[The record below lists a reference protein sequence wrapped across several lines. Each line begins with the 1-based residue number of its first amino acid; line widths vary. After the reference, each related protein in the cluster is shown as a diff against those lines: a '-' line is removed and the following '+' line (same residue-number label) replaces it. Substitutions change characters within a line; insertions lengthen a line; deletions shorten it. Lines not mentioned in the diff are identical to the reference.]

1 MKHVYMTA
9 IMVSVLATG
18 AAQAAATGGAHIATP
33 QKSDSAAGPCLLGS
47 DTCLGVNKI
56 PVSAC
61 HVATGNPK
69 DRNPKDKA
77 ACAVDG
83 MRLIGKFTT

>member
-1 MKHVYMTA
+1 V
-9 IMVSVLATG
+9 G
-18 AAQAAATGGAHIATP
+18 AG
-33 QKSDSAAGPCLLGS
+33 LLGS

-61 HVATGNPK
+61 HVTARSPN
-69 DRNPKDKA
+69 DKT

>member
-1 MKHVYMTA
+1 MKLIYRTA
-9 IMVSVLATG
+9 MMMSVIGMV
-18 AAQAAATGGAHIATP
+18 AAQAAPGGGVRAATP
-33 QKSDSAAGPCLLGS
+33 QKPDSAVGACLLGS

-61 HVATGNPK
+61 HVSV
-69 DRNPKDKA
+69 RSPKDKA